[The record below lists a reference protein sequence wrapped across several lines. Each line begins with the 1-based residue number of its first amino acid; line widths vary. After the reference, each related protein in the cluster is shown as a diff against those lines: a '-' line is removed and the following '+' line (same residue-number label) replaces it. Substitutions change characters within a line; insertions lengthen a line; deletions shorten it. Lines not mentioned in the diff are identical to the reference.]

1 MQVRG
6 VRGAIN
12 ISVDESDVLIQA
24 TQDLLNAILEANPG
38 LRPEDLASVLFTTT
52 PDLSSAYPAQAARM
66 MGWERVPLLCFQEM
80 VVLESM
86 ARVIRV
92 LLHWNTDLSQES
104 VSHVYLGETSVLR
117 PDLSGSRGDEFN
129 HEVDGRKR

>member
-12 ISVDESDVLIQA
+12 ISADEADVLIQA
-24 TQDLLNAILEANPG
+24 TQELLNAILEANPG

-52 PDLSSAYPAQAARM
+52 PDLSSAYPARAARM

-104 VSHVYLGETSVLR
+104 VTHVYLGETTNLR
-117 PDLSGSRGDEFN
+117 PDLSEGGSDDPGNSENLRMP
-129 HEVDGRKR
+129 